1 MDKVNLQSG
10 FTEAVVKPKPK
21 SKSRNRPPP
30 FSLRLSDA
38 EKEALEAKAGQKPIG
53 RYIKD
58 TVFSDIVVPG
68 RSKARSHYDDAAI
81 ARLTAQLGKSRIS
94 SNLNQLAK
102 LANMGNLP
110 VDDEVIADLN
120 EACVH
125 VAQMRKALLRALG
138 QRT

>member
-1 MDKVNLQSG
+1 MTLQ
-10 FTEAVVKPKPK
+10 TPKPAFSDAAAK
-21 SKSRNRPPP
+21 PNRRKRPPP

-38 EKEALEAKAGQKPIG
+38 EKQALEAKAGKKPIG

-58 TVFSDIVVPG
+58 VIFSDIVVPG
-68 RSKARSHYDDAAI
+68 QLRTRRSHYDDAAI
-81 ARLTAQLGKSRIS
+81 AQLTARLGKSRIS

-110 VDDEVIADLN
+110 VDDDVTADLN

-125 VAQMRKALLRALG
+125 VAEMRAALLKALR